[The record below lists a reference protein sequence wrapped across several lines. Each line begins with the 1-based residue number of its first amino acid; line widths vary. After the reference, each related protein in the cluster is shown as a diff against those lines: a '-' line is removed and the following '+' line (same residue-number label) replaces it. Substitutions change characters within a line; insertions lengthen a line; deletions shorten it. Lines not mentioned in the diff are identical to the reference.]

1 MNPEKFFRAG
11 SKFITPAVI
20 EADSGSIKL
29 NVIYNDEYQNAQI
42 LEIDVDSSYP
52 SCDCLTDDI
61 LDAKETDLIII
72 EGINND
78 AAFKIYKIMNT
89 DHLKIKRLQLTY
101 D

>member
-20 EADSGSIKL
+20 DADSGSIKL
-29 NVIYNDEYQNAQI
+29 NVIYNDEHQTAQI
-42 LEIDVDSSYP
+42 LGIDVDSSYP
-52 SCDCLTDDI
+52 SCDCLTDEITDV
-61 LDAKETDLIII
+61 KETDLIII

-78 AAFKIYKIMNT
+78 VAFKIYKIMNT
-89 DHLKIKRLQLTY
+89 DHIKIKRLQLTY